1 MKSRTKSFIILVPF
15 KILFTQLYCFS
26 FSFYEFFFFEFF
38 FYSLAFEK
46 QHFIQHVQHL
56 TNIQC
61 TSSMAQNTSW
71 SIANKTSCPMKQK
84 PPTLIPKT
92 IPKLQNSLR
101 IWWYHGF
108 SLKACSE
115 LQNKERETRLK
126 RAIKGINS
134 R

>member
-26 FSFYEFFFFEFF
+26 FSLSFFRIFFFEFFF

-61 TSSMAQNTSW
+61 TSSKAQNTSR
-71 SIANKTSCPMKQK
+71 SIANKTSYPMKQK
-84 PPTLIPKT
+84 TPHTYSQNNSKAPK
-92 IPKLQNSLR
+92 
-101 IWWYHGF
+101 F
-108 SLKACSE
+108 LKDMVISWFFIYG
-115 LQNKERETRLK
+115 L
-126 RAIKGINS
+126 
-134 R
+134 